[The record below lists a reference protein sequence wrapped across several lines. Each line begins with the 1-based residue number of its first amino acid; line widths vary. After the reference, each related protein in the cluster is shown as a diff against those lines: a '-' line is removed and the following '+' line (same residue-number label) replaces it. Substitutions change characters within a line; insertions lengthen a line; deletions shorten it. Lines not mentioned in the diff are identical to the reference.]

1 MDKALS
7 IHRFFPAA
15 LGVPNVRDRR
25 TMTRFGTTLRALAA
39 TATAATVLAAATLLT
54 PPADAAPTGDFDW
67 PLHPRPRVVRAFDNP
82 EHDWLPGHRGVDLG
96 GVPDEAVLSA
106 GAGVVVFAGT
116 VAGKP
121 VVSVDHPGGL
131 RTTYEPVT
139 ARVAPGLRVGRG
151 TVLGTL
157 EPGHPGCITPVA
169 ACLHWGL
176 RRDRDYLDPLGLV
189 RVAPVRLEPVGG

>member
-1 MDKALS
+1 
-7 IHRFFPAA
+7 
-15 LGVPNVRDRR
+15 
-25 TMTRFGTTLRALAA
+25 MTKFWAILRALTA
-39 TATAATVLAAATLLT
+39 TATASTLLVGAALLS

-67 PLHPRPRVVRAFDNP
+67 PLHPRPRVVRPFDNP
-82 EHDWLPGHRGVDLG
+82 EHVWLPGHRGVDLG

-139 ARVAPGLRVGRG
+139 ARVTPGLRVGRG

-157 EPGHPGCITPVA
+157 EAGHPGCISPVA

-176 RRDRDYLDPLGLV
+176 RRDREYLDPLGLV
-189 RVAPVRLEPVGG
+189 RVAPVRLEPVGRRRRSG

>member
-1 MDKALS
+1 MTKFGAILRVLTATVTATTLLS
-7 IHRFFPAA
+7 AAVLLSPAA
-15 LGVPNVRDRR
+15 E
-25 TMTRFGTTLRALAA
+25 
-39 TATAATVLAAATLLT
+39 
-54 PPADAAPTGDFDW
+54 AAPTGDFDW

-139 ARVAPGLRVGRG
+139 ARVTAGLRVGRG

-157 EPGHPGCITPVA
+157 EPGHPGCIAPVA

-176 RRDRDYLDPLGLV
+176 RRDREYLDPLGLV
-189 RVAPVRLEPVGG
+189 RVAPVRLLPVVPRDRGG

>member
-1 MDKALS
+1 MAPTATIVRVLVAAFVYS
-7 IHRFFPAA
+7 GAA
-15 LGVPNVRDRR
+15 LVVNPDPVS
-25 TMTRFGTTLRALAA
+25 
-39 TATAATVLAAATLLT
+39 
-54 PPADAAPTGDFDW
+54 AAPDAMFDW

-96 GVPDEAVLSA
+96 GVADQAVLSA
-106 GAGVVVFAGT
+106 GAGVVVFAGL

-139 ARVAPGLRVGRG
+139 ARVTTGVRVGRG

-157 EPGHPGCITPVA
+157 EPGHPGCIAPVS

-176 RRDRDYLDPLGLV
+176 RRDREYLDPLGLLPV
-189 RVAPVRLEPVGG
+189 VPVRLEPVVPE